1 MMRAERESQAAGAST
16 VKVASAVADAKL
28 FNRGE
33 KVIPGM
39 APAESKESASAK
51 NKKRKEA
58 AKKKKAEEDSLR
70 AELEGN
76 LAGAPAAAAPEAAAA
91 PAAAPAADDP
101 EKRMKKI
108 SKALKQIDEL
118 KKKQADGAK
127 LDADQQ
133 AKIAKESALREE
145 MKEVEAILKP

>member
-76 LAGAPAAAAPEAAAA
+76 LAGAPAA
-91 PAAAPAADDP
+91 DDP

>member
-1 MMRAERESQAAGAST
+1 VAHRRVPALDRAEKHLALNAASLALARETVLAVVPGVTRRRPAGQGGRLL
-16 VKVASAVADAKL
+16 VPAV
-28 FNRGE
+28 
-33 KVIPGM
+33 
-39 APAESKESASAK
+39 APAET
-51 NKKRKEA
+51 
-58 AKKKKAEEDSLR
+58 
-70 AELEGN
+70 
-76 LAGAPAAAAPEAAAA
+76 PAAAAAA